1 MVMVSD
7 GKSRPQPMRLQLSS
21 NMLVLQKEEM
31 VPVGL
36 PATPAVTSLKD
47 IDAQVC
53 IINFINF
60 AISTMLVCN
69 NIVYSNNFQRHIPS
83 FI

>member
-36 PATPAVTSLKD
+36 PPTPPVTTSLQD
-47 IDAQVC
+47 IDAQVRVM
-53 IINFINF
+53 N
-60 AISTMLVCN
+60 
-69 NIVYSNNFQRHIPS
+69 Y
-83 FI
+83 

>member
-47 IDAQVC
+47 IDAQV
-53 IINFINF
+53 
-60 AISTMLVCN
+60 
-69 NIVYSNNFQRHIPS
+69 
-83 FI
+83 